1 MPTRICVLT
10 RITIPVQ
17 EKGSP
22 VWESAGAVLKDPAAK
37 FALSLL
43 GGVLAYMTYIEK
55 TSRDGLRQLE
65 HKVDSGFGDIRR
77 EMSERMGQVDARLEV
92 IRHEMAADRSAIRH
106 EMAADREAASRDRA
120 HIMEQLARLA
130 PTPAATQ
137 GTAPD

>member
-1 MPTRICVLT
+1 M
-10 RITIPVQ
+10 Q

-77 EMSERMGQVDARLEV
+77 EMSERMGQVDARLE
-92 IRHEMAADRSAIRH
+92 AIRH
-106 EMAADREAASRDRA
+106 GR
-120 HIMEQLARLA
+120 
-130 PTPAATQ
+130 
-137 GTAPD
+137 

>member
-1 MPTRICVLT
+1 
-10 RITIPVQ
+10 
-17 EKGSP
+17 

-77 EMSERMGQVDARLEV
+77 EMGDIRREMSDV
-92 IRHEMAADRSAIRH
+92 RHEMAADRSAIRH